1 MMNILNGVPNNEQHQ
16 INQFTFM
23 PVKFKLIEP
32 DEQIGGIIVIHFILN
47 DKVSDI
53 IQKYRKIAV
62 DNKPRKFIFNG
73 LELNGDLT
81 AAEAGI
87 TNNAEILVY
96 NK

>member
-1 MMNILNGVPNNEQHQ
+1 
-16 INQFTFM
+16 M

-47 DKVSDI
+47 NKVSDI
-53 IQKYRKIAV
+53 IQIYRKIAA

-73 LELNGDLT
+73 RKINGDLT

-87 TNNAEILVY
+87 TNNTEILVY
-96 NK
+96 SQ

>member
-1 MMNILNGVPNNEQHQ
+1 MMIILNGVPNNEQHQ

-62 DNKPRKFIFNG
+62 DNKPIKFIFNG
-73 LELNGDLT
+73 LELNDDLT

-96 NK
+96 SK